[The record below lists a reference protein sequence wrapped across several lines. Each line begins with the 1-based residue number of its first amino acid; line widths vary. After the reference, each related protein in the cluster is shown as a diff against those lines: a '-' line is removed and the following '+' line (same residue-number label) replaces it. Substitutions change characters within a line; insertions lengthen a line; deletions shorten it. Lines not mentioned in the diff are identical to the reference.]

1 MILLQPWCLHV
12 SNICVFTAPKTF
24 TLSSYSQDIWIWL
37 LSSTLCLPINQYPRI
52 PQFFVFLAILVSF
65 KWLLAGRA
73 VNIAGILGCS
83 PCWRKKSAREAYRWE
98 KQHKKQALP
107 IHSFYLDIY
116 LNLEKLLSLG
126 KCKALLRIKKD
137 K

>member
-73 VNIAGILGCS
+73 VNSPHSWHPCVLTLQPKNQKGRPTDERSSTRDKLYLSIAFTWTFTSI
-83 PCWRKKSAREAYRWE
+83 WRNYCLWE
-98 KQHKKQALP
+98 NAKH
-107 IHSFYLDIY
+107 
-116 LNLEKLLSLG
+116 
-126 KCKALLRIKKD
+126 C
-137 K
+137 